1 MENYLKEIEIEI
13 YEILKDFG
21 IRMNLRGYE
30 FISSA
35 IFRII
40 LNHRNYIKN
49 FCMIYFDLA
58 EEYDTTHTSVQR
70 AIRYAIESIDF
81 KSNKELTEEYFG
93 KNLIQNNSITVS
105 QFVFGIAQKLMLK
118 YK

>member
-1 MENYLKEIEIEI
+1 MNNDLKKLEIEI
-13 YEILKDFG
+13 YEILKNFG
-21 IRMNLRGYE
+21 IKMNLRGYE

-40 LNHRNYIKN
+40 FNHRNYIKN

-58 EEYDTTHTSVQR
+58 KEYNTTHMSTER
-70 AIRYAIESIDF
+70 AIRYAIKSIDF
-81 KSNKELTEEYFG
+81 NSNKELFEEYFG
-93 KNLIQNNSITVS
+93 KSVMKNNSITS
-105 QFVFGIAQKLMLK
+105 SRFIFGIAQKLMLK